1 MSYKCRICN
10 CNSFTTVFNFGMMP
24 VANNLKLKSKKNNGN
39 DKKYPLKIILCKKC
53 FLLQTEDHVSVKEI
67 FHSDYKFF
75 SQYSSTWVKH
85 AEIFKEKI
93 YKNYLNKK
101 NVNVICEIASNDG
114 VFLDKFNNNKN
125 IVYGIEPTKNTAELA
140 RKKGLKIYNKFFSN
154 KFARGL
160 VNKKLKRDLII
171 ANNVIAHIPKLI
183 DFLKGIK
190 LLLKEDGISSIE
202 FQYLPNLIKNLQFDT
217 MYHEHFSYFSL
228 YSFNYAASL
237 VGLDIFDC
245 EEIGTHGGSL
255 RVYMK
260 KKENQKI
267 NISKR
272 KINYQ
277 NKEIKLGIKNIN
289 YYKLFKKNVL
299 EIKKNS
305 LNLIKKNKNN
315 VLGYGASAKGITFI
329 NYLKLSDKDIITV
342 YDKNPIKTNHLI
354 PGTQIP
360 ILLPENLKFIKNK
373 IIIILS
379 WNISR
384 EIHNELKKYKKNG
397 LKFYVC
403 IPNIKELK

>member
-1 MSYKCRICN
+1 M
-10 CNSFTTVFNFGMMP
+10 
-24 VANNLKLKSKKNNGN
+24 VAVW
-39 DKKYPLKIILCKKC
+39 
-53 FLLQTEDHVSVKEI
+53 E
-67 FHSDYKFF
+67 
-75 SQYSSTWVKH
+75 STW
-85 AEIFKEKI
+85 
-93 YKNYLNKK
+93 
-101 NVNVICEIASNDG
+101 
-114 VFLDKFNNNKN
+114 
-125 IVYGIEPTKNTAELA
+125 
-140 RKKGLKIYNKFFSN
+140 
-154 KFARGL
+154 
-160 VNKKLKRDLII
+160 
-171 ANNVIAHIPKLI
+171 
-183 DFLKGIK
+183 
-190 LLLKEDGISSIE
+190 
-202 FQYLPNLIKNLQFDT
+202 
-217 MYHEHFSYFSL
+217 
-228 YSFNYAASL
+228 
-237 VGLDIFDC
+237 
-245 EEIGTHGGSL
+245 
-255 RVYMK
+255 K

-403 IPNIKELK
+403 IPNIKELKWK